1 MTKIIPSLMKRN
13 KTLPVGISL
22 LSSLL
27 AIGLSIPGQFA
38 QAREPENA
46 PSTLTKLLTQIDTA
60 ANQGNVKAVMQ
71 FYSPTFTHSDG
82 LNRKGME
89 QALTGLW
96 KRYPQLRYTT
106 KLESWKSQGN
116 TIIAETVTNIS
127 GLPASGNNNLTLQST
142 IKSRQKVTGLKIVHQ
157 DILSERTQLTAGSK
171 PPQVEIK
178 LPQRVKVG
186 EKYSFDAIVQ
196 EPLGEDFLLGTA
208 IEEPIQAN
216 KFLKP
221 TIANLQ
227 FLNVGGLFKI
237 GRAPSTPGTQW
248 ISAVI
253 RRGENMTIIT
263 QRLQVVK
270 K

>member
-1 MTKIIPSLMKRN
+1 MTKIIPLLMKRN
-13 KTLPVGISL
+13 KTLPLGFGL

-27 AIGLSIPGQFA
+27 AIGLSVPGQLA

-46 PSTLTKLLTQIDTA
+46 PSTLIKLLTQIDTA

-142 IKSRQKVTGLKIVHQ
+142 IKSRQKVTGLKIVRQ
-157 DILSERTQLTAGSK
+157 DI
-171 PPQVEIK
+171 
-178 LPQRVKVG
+178 
-186 EKYSFDAIVQ
+186 
-196 EPLGEDFLLGTA
+196 
-208 IEEPIQAN
+208 
-216 KFLKP
+216 
-221 TIANLQ
+221 
-227 FLNVGGLFKI
+227 
-237 GRAPSTPGTQW
+237 
-248 ISAVI
+248 
-253 RRGENMTIIT
+253 
-263 QRLQVVK
+263 
-270 K
+270 

>member
-1 MTKIIPSLMKRN
+1 MTKIIPLLMKRN
-13 KTLPVGISL
+13 KTLPLGFGL

-27 AIGLSIPGQFA
+27 AIGLSVPGQLA

-221 TIANLQ
+221 TIANLR

>member
-1 MTKIIPSLMKRN
+1 MTKIIPLLMKRN
-13 KTLPVGISL
+13 KTLPLGFAL

-27 AIGLSIPGQFA
+27 AIGLSGLGQLA
-38 QAREPENA
+38 QASQPENA